1 MTLESSLYDVNTM
14 FAPDTR
20 AILQAAVDLV
30 NSASA
35 PDTLLEVADVQAWAR
50 THTYLPRSTGTEAEL
65 RQVRAVRAPLR
76 ALLTASRDEA
86 AGLVNGIL
94 RDLDAHPEVVRH
106 DAEDWHVHLVG
117 ADAPLAQWVLGD
129 ASWAMIDLIRD
140 DELSRIAV
148 CADATCDGLVLDLS
162 RNRSRKFC
170 STRCANR
177 NATAAFRSRQ
187 RAAAS
192 AS

>member
-1 MTLESSLYDVNTM
+1 M

-30 NSASA
+30 NTASE
-35 PDTLLEVADVQAWAR
+35 PDTLVESADLRGWAR
-50 THTYLPRSTGTEAEL
+50 THAYLARSVGTADEL
-65 RQVRAVRAPLR
+65 AAMRAVRTPLR
-76 ALLTASRDEA
+76 ELLSASRDDA
-86 AGLVNGIL
+86 AALVNGIL
-94 RDLDAHPEVVRH
+94 RDLDVHPQVVRH

-117 ADAPLAQWVLGD
+117 PDAPLPQWVLGD
-129 ASWAMIDLIRD
+129 TAWAMIDLIRE

-192 AS
+192 GD

>member
-1 MTLESSLYDVNTM
+1 M

-20 AILQAAVDLV
+20 SMLQAAVELV
-30 NSASA
+30 NSASD
-35 PDTLLEVADVQAWAR
+35 PDTLVDSADVRAWAR
-50 THTYLPRSTGTEAEL
+50 AHTYLPRCDGTADEL
-65 RQVRAVRAPLR
+65 RAMRAVRAPLR
-76 ALLTASRDEA
+76 ALLTAPRDEA
-86 AGLVNGIL
+86 AELVNDIL
-94 RDLDAHPEVVRH
+94 RELDVHPQVVRH
-106 DAEDWHVHLVG
+106 DEQDWHVHLVG

-129 ASWAMIDLIRD
+129 TAWAMIDLLRE

-192 AS
+192 TD

>member
-1 MTLESSLYDVNTM
+1 MTLELSLYDVKTM

-30 NSASA
+30 NSASD
-35 PDTLLEVADVQAWAR
+35 PDTLVDSADLRVWAR
-50 THTYLPRSTGTEAEL
+50 THAYLPRCTGTAEEL
-65 RQVRAVRAPLR
+65 RAMRGLR
-76 ALLTASRDEA
+76 STLRDLLSATRDDA
-86 AGLVNGIL
+86 AGLVNGVL
-94 RDLDAHPEVVRH
+94 RDLDVHPQLVRH

-129 ASWAMIDLIRD
+129 TAWAMIDLIRE

-187 RAAAS
+187 RAS
-192 AS
+192 ASRG